1 MTWPPWPVGV
11 CIPYAL
17 HCMPTPCL
25 VKGKKKKKMP
35 DIPQPLP
42 LHQNPCIPP
51 LVKKETKMELGF
63 PSRFFYAPVNAVN
76 ILTNGPPRYQVVVK
90 MSPCPNP
97 VRPYAVPCCLSNS

>member
-1 MTWPPWPVGV
+1 MTWPPWPVSV
-11 CIPYAL
+11 YSLCPPLYANA
-17 HCMPTPCL
+17 MSRQR
-25 VKGKKKKKMP
+25 KKKMP

-51 LVKKETKMELGF
+51 LVKRDKNGTGL

-90 MSPCPNP
+90 ISPCPNP